1 MTIKIDKNK
10 RYGFMPGCSLPSYSP
25 EAVTKTTAYLDSVFP
40 RFSAVQKCCGKPT
53 KAVGQYDLFKERFA
67 DLQKDMDDVN
77 IEEMIVACQ
86 SCKLTFDEA
95 STTPTHS
102 LWEIL
107 PLIGLPEELRGKAK
121 GSDVV
126 FTIHDSCSTR
136 HMTKLHDGVRWI
148 LTELGYKYVES
159 KCSREKTRC
168 CGFGGMVVP
177 ANPEVAERV
186 MKRRVE
192 TLDSEYVVVYCSA
205 CRSSILKGGS
215 KAWHILDLVWGPVV
229 HLNDEP
235 PVDVLASPIKSWI
248 NRYKSKVG
256 IAKVVK

>member
-1 MTIKIDKNK
+1 MSIKIDKNK

-25 EAVTKTTAYLDSVFP
+25 EAVVKTIEYLSSVFP
-40 RFSAVQKCCGKPT
+40 KFSAVQKCCGKPT
-53 KAVGQYDLFKERFA
+53 KAVGQYELFKERFA
-67 DLQKDMDDVN
+67 DLQKDMDDVK

-95 STTPTHS
+95 SPTPTHS

-107 PLIGLPEELRGKAK
+107 PIIGLPKELKNKAK
-121 GSDVV
+121 DSDVV

-136 HMTKLHDGVRWI
+136 HLKELQDGVRWI
-148 LTELGYKYVES
+148 LDELGYKYIES
-159 KCSREKTRC
+159 KYSRENTRC

-177 ANPEVAERV
+177 ANPQVAEKV

-215 KAWHILDLVWGPVV
+215 KAWHILDLIWGPVV
-229 HLNDEP
+229 YSKDAP
-235 PVDVLASPIKSWI
+235 PEDVLSSPVKSWI

-256 IAKVVK
+256 IKKALK